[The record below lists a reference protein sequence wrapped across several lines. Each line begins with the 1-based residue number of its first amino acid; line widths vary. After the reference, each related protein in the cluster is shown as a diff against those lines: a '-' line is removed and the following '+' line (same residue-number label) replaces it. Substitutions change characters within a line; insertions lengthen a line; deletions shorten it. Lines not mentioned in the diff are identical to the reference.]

1 MATSNTEASF
11 IFASLNEFIHL
22 WRSRREA
29 SIKINCEDGKASLSF
44 NCSLGTPDEAHI
56 QQVQHGRYRY
66 RSKKKSVTRVQRDNA
81 RAAAFQAAKAASASY
96 HPPTTSPPPASTPA
110 GPDVDPPP
118 PTPATPT
125 VVEDVQ
131 DVQDVV
137 QELPPP
143 PLAPRAPPVSPAR
156 RG

>member
-1 MATSNTEASF
+1 M
-11 IFASLNEFIHL
+11 
-22 WRSRREA
+22 
-29 SIKINCEDGKASLSF
+29 
-44 NCSLGTPDEAHI
+44 
-56 QQVQHGRYRY
+56 
-66 RSKKKSVTRVQRDNA
+66 TRVQRDNA
-81 RAAAFQAAKAASASY
+81 RAAAFQAAKAASASH

-131 DVQDVV
+131 NVQDVV

-143 PLAPRAPPVSPAR
+143 PLAPQAPPVSPAPPSVGQDQPLDLPQPR
-156 RG
+156 HPRDGIPGPEFWEYSLRMQRQYEDAARVQLVVEDRLRDRASQPLPCPRL